1 MNTKND
7 DVFFQWKVENWCS
20 WVEDILQFG
29 FALPISKLL
38 NKGDEFSD
46 MMKYLTVNGVDTMK
60 FENAIVSLI
69 VKYSNYGNFGNYVGK
84 LVDGLLHIKN
94 SNTHKVLL
102 SLLNDTEYTKKVSD
116 GSYVATKII
125 QCYIYKLNIED
136 YLKDDI
142 KNSGSYYINVDSN
155 YSLGFLNNYLSFIR
169 SQYSASDMLEMA
181 VKILDSH
188 DNTIREDVIIAK
200 KINVILKDKFN
211 EIYHFD
217 KGRYLQEIYNFLIS
231 EFSKLDSP
239 AYVGLLEH
247 FVKLIQSEPINFA
260 NKEIY
265 NKLQCFLDILLVNP
279 INNEI
284 DSSEWE
290 CFYRDLHSSD
300 IYKLFSLNIEL
311 TRNLVQKYRI
321 NNEEPI
327 KISFGSFDQTIAN
340 KLFDII
346 LKYEKDSNL
355 IQTKYYKDQYTSIKN
370 GLSIE
375 LQKYYN

>member
-1 MNTKND
+1 
-7 DVFFQWKVENWCS
+7 
-20 WVEDILQFG
+20 
-29 FALPISKLL
+29 
-38 NKGDEFSD
+38 
-46 MMKYLTVNGVDTMK
+46 MK
-60 FENAIVSLI
+60 FES
-69 VKYSNYGNFGNYVGK
+69 
-84 LVDGLLHIKN
+84 
-94 SNTHKVLL
+94 
-102 SLLNDTEYTKKVSD
+102 
-116 GSYVATKII
+116 
-125 QCYIYKLNIED
+125 
-136 YLKDDI
+136 
-142 KNSGSYYINVDSN
+142 
-155 YSLGFLNNYLSFIR
+155 
-169 SQYSASDMLEMA
+169 
-181 VKILDSH
+181 
-188 DNTIREDVIIAK
+188 
-200 KINVILKDKFN
+200 
-211 EIYHFD
+211 
-217 KGRYLQEIYNFLIS
+217 IYNFLIS